1 MAAPVTY
8 RRKIRYSDTDA
19 QGIVFNGN
27 YFTYFDDALTDLLE
41 AAGLT
46 AATMHDAGFDMVT
59 AHVEIDF
66 KSAATLGETVVT
78 EAKVDRVGTASVTF
92 SLQARVEADGRLA
105 ASGEVVFVTVD
116 AETMRPVRVPDSVVA
131 AFREIQD
138 DPIATG

>member
-1 MAAPVTY
+1 VTY
-8 RRKIRYSDTDA
+8 HRKIRYSDTDA

-41 AAGLT
+41 VAGLT
-46 AATMHDAGFDMVT
+46 AETRHEAGYDIVT

-66 KSAATLGETVVT
+66 KSAATLGDTVVT
-78 EAKVDRVGTASVTF
+78 EARVDRVGTASVTF
-92 SLQARVEADGRLA
+92 TLQSRVEADGRLA

-116 AETMRPVRVPDSVVA
+116 ADTMRPVRVPDPVVA
-131 AFREIQD
+131 AFRAVQD